1 MNPDR
6 NRLLDEILKEAAPAE
21 FRNVVLEQTLRRVRR
36 RRVVRQ
42 VQRGV
47 VAMALL
53 AALPFVIWRTFFF
66 PIRETHSPI
75 PKFAAASFRSLAPC
89 VLVETKPGGVETVAS
104 SVGAVVI
111 VETATIKD
119 APKEI
124 TDEELLA
131 LTAGRPAVLVR
142 QSPHQAELLFV
153 NAEDQNG
160 FPVQ

>member
-1 MNPDR
+1 MNPDPH
-6 NRLLDEILKEAAPAE
+6 RLLDEILEEAAPPE
-21 FRNVVLEQTLRRVRR
+21 FRSALLEQTLRRVRR

-42 VQRGV
+42 VQQGV
-47 VAMALL
+47 VTMALL
-53 AALPFVIWRTFFF
+53 IGLPLLIWRTFFL
-66 PIRETHSPI
+66 PGRDTHSSI
-75 PKFAAASFRSLAPC
+75 PKFAAVSSRSLTPS

-111 VETATIKD
+111 IETATVKD
-119 APKEI
+119 TPKEI

-131 LTAGRPAVLVR
+131 LVAGRSAVLVR
-142 QSPHQAELLFV
+142 QSPHQAELLFL